1 MPVERPAVPLW
12 LRHAL
17 RAQAGPVPW
26 SAMARGAAA
35 VLPLLAAVLAGAPTA
50 GVPAAIGALFAG
62 INDRPGSRR
71 TAVAAIG
78 VPAVAGACGLL
89 AGTLV
94 GAGVPRDLEA
104 WLLPVFLGLLGLF
117 AGAIS
122 ATGATASACGTQV
135 LIAAVIGAGMD
146 LPEPAW
152 LRGLSYLT
160 GAAWPLL
167 LRRLVPG
174 PRRRGPAPYRL
185 DGEHAALAAV
195 YERTAALLAA
205 AGDAAAAALRTAF
218 TAAVDHAQ
226 DVLAR
231 TRSGPR
237 ASRAERGLHARYGA
251 AAALAE
257 AATALAWTGEP
268 VPERAV
274 RGAERL
280 AAAART
286 GSPCG
291 PLPAPPRTAAGL
303 RALDDALL
311 RAAEAFD
318 EAPPPTAPA
327 RGTTRAGGVASAPPA
342 RARATAG
349 SREAGNRWR
358 SSSWGTRGA
367 AGADGG
373 AGGGPEAGM
382 LRRSGASSWG
392 SRDAAGADGGAGG
405 GGEAGTSRR
414 PGAPSSVTG
423 GRGDGGT
430 DGSRDRAPSPGT
442 RGTAGAHGPT
452 GRAGGPVGAVVRRVA
467 AVVRRAAGAAGREY
481 GVRVGLCCAVSAA
494 LALVLG
500 QQHWYWLPAT
510 AVFLVKPDLGPLA
523 SRAVCRALGTVVG
536 AVLCA
541 GLLATG
547 PGPEATTATVAVC
560 GALVPFATRHFAA
573 QTAVVTVLVL
583 CLVALAGEPP
593 ATGERVVQ
601 SLLACA
607 TVLVVGHLPLPGRHG
622 NAVRHRLDVAGDA
635 AGRYLDHVLTSPG
648 DRAGRRLLRREAY
661 RAAAA
666 AQTAA
671 GLSAAE
677 LPSIARHSAGAHH
690 IASGLTGLL
699 DSITACAV
707 EADDRAAPV
716 SRGDADHLNA
726 RLAELTRAT

>member
-167 LRRLVPG
+167 LRRLVPV

-205 AGDAAAAALRTAF
+205 AGDPAAAARRTAL
-218 TAAVDHAQ
+218 TAALDHAQ

-268 VPERAV
+268 VPGRAV

-291 PLPAPPRTAAGL
+291 PLPAPPRTAPGL

-318 EAPPPTAPA
+318 DAAPPTA
-327 RGTTRAGGVASAPPA
+327 PA

-349 SREAGNRWR
+349 SREPGNRWR
-358 SSSWGTRGA
+358 PSSWGVRGP
-367 AGADGG
+367 AGSGD
-373 AGGGPEAGM
+373 AGGGP
-382 LRRSGASSWG
+382 
-392 SRDAAGADGGAGG
+392 AAGTA
-405 GGEAGTSRR
+405 RR
-414 PGAPSSVTG
+414 PGTPSPVTS
-423 GRGDGGT
+423 GRRDGGT
-430 DGSRDRAPSPGT
+430 DGPRDRAPSPGT
-442 RGTAGAHGPT
+442 RGTAGPRGRT
-452 GRAGGPVGAVVRRVA
+452 GRAQALVGAMA
-467 AVVRRAAGAAGREY
+467 AVARRAAGAAGREY

-541 GLLATG
+541 GFLATG
-547 PGPEATTATVAVC
+547 PGPEALTATVAVC

-677 LPSIARHSAGAHH
+677 LPSIARHSAGAQH

-716 SRGDADHLNA
+716 SRGDADHLGA

>member
-205 AGDAAAAALRTAF
+205 AGDPAAAARRTAL
-218 TAAVDHAQ
+218 TAALDHAQ

-268 VPERAV
+268 VPGRAV

-291 PLPAPPRTAAGL
+291 PLPAPPRTAPGL

-318 EAPPPTAPA
+318 DAAPPSAPA
-327 RGTTRAGGVASAPPA
+327 RGTA
-342 RARATAG
+342 RSG
-349 SREAGNRWR
+349 
-358 SSSWGTRGA
+358 GA
-367 AGADGG
+367 A
-373 AGGGPEAGM
+373 
-382 LRRSGASSWG
+382 
-392 SRDAAGADGGAGG
+392 
-405 GGEAGTSRR
+405 
-414 PGAPSSVTG
+414 
-423 GRGDGGT
+423 
-430 DGSRDRAPSPGT
+430 PGT
-442 RGTAGAHGPT
+442 RGTAGPRGRT
-452 GRAGGPVGAVVRRVA
+452 GRAQALVGAVA
-467 AVVRRAAGAAGREY
+467 AVARRAAGAAGREY

-547 PGPEATTATVAVC
+547 PGPKALTATVAVC

-622 NAVRHRLDVAGDA
+622 NAVRHRLDVAGDV

-648 DRAGRRLLRREAY
+648 DRAGRRVLRREAY

-677 LPSIARHSAGAHH
+677 LPSIARHSAGAQH

-716 SRGDADHLNA
+716 SRGDADHLGA

>member
-205 AGDAAAAALRTAF
+205 AGDPAAAARRTAL
-218 TAAVDHAQ
+218 TAALDHAQ

-268 VPERAV
+268 VPGRAV

-291 PLPAPPRTAAGL
+291 PLPAPPRTAPGL

-318 EAPPPTAPA
+318 DAAPPTAPA
-327 RGTTRAGGVASAPPA
+327 RAPAGAASAPPA

-349 SREAGNRWR
+349 SREPGNRWR
-358 SSSWGTRGA
+358 PSSWGVRGP
-367 AGADGG
+367 AGSGD
-373 AGGGPEAGM
+373 AGGGP
-382 LRRSGASSWG
+382 
-392 SRDAAGADGGAGG
+392 AAGTA
-405 GGEAGTSRR
+405 RR
-414 PGAPSSVTG
+414 PGTPSPVTS
-423 GRGDGGT
+423 GRRDGGT
-430 DGSRDRAPSPGT
+430 DGPRDRAPSPGT
-442 RGTAGAHGPT
+442 RGTAGPRGRT
-452 GRAGGPVGAVVRRVA
+452 GGAQALVEAVA
-467 AVVRRAAGAAGREY
+467 AVARRAAGAAGREY

-547 PGPEATTATVAVC
+547 PGPEALTATVAVC

-648 DRAGRRLLRREAY
+648 DRAGRRVLRREAY

-677 LPSIARHSAGAHH
+677 LPSIARHSAGAQH

-716 SRGDADHLNA
+716 SRGDADHFGA

>member
-1 MPVERPAVPLW
+1 
-12 LRHAL
+12 
-17 RAQAGPVPW
+17 
-26 SAMARGAAA
+26 
-35 VLPLLAAVLAGAPTA
+35 
-50 GVPAAIGALFAG
+50 
-62 INDRPGSRR
+62 
-71 TAVAAIG
+71 
-78 VPAVAGACGLL
+78 
-89 AGTLV
+89 
-94 GAGVPRDLEA
+94 
-104 WLLPVFLGLLGLF
+104 
-117 AGAIS
+117 
-122 ATGATASACGTQV
+122 
-135 LIAAVIGAGMD
+135 
-146 LPEPAW
+146 
-152 LRGLSYLT
+152 
-160 GAAWPLL
+160 
-167 LRRLVPG
+167 
-174 PRRRGPAPYRL
+174 
-185 DGEHAALAAV
+185 
-195 YERTAALLAA
+195 
-205 AGDAAAAALRTAF
+205 
-218 TAAVDHAQ
+218 
-226 DVLAR
+226 
-231 TRSGPR
+231 
-237 ASRAERGLHARYGA
+237 
-251 AAALAE
+251 
-257 AATALAWTGEP
+257 
-268 VPERAV
+268 
-274 RGAERL
+274 
-280 AAAART
+280 
-286 GSPCG
+286 
-291 PLPAPPRTAAGL
+291 
-303 RALDDALL
+303 
-311 RAAEAFD
+311 
-318 EAPPPTAPA
+318 
-327 RGTTRAGGVASAPPA
+327 
-342 RARATAG
+342 
-349 SREAGNRWR
+349 
-358 SSSWGTRGA
+358 
-367 AGADGG
+367 
-373 AGGGPEAGM
+373 M

-405 GGEAGTSRR
+405 GGEAGTSRRPGAPSSVTGGRGDGGTDGSREAGIRWRSSSWGSRGPAGSDGGAGGGGEAGMLRRSGAPSSVTGGRGDGGTDGSREAGIRWRSSSWGTRGAAGADGGAGGGPEAGTSRR